1 MAAFENA
8 EAGGLAK
15 MQAPAPVDHELAVP
29 APLVYNTLPLSYVA
43 YPYTYAAYPNV
54 YAYNAY
60 PYTLG
65 AYAPYAYAGIP
76 VATVAK
82 AE

>member
-8 EAGGLAK
+8 EAGGLAE
-15 MQAPAPVDHELAVP
+15 MQAPAPVHELAVP

>member
-1 MAAFENA
+1 MAAFEDA

-15 MQAPAPVDHELAVP
+15 KQAPAPVHELAVP
-29 APLVYNTLPLSYVA
+29 APFVYNTLPLTYAA
-43 YPYTYAAYPNV
+43 YPYTYAAHPNV

-65 AYAPYAYAGIP
+65 AYAPYAYAGLP